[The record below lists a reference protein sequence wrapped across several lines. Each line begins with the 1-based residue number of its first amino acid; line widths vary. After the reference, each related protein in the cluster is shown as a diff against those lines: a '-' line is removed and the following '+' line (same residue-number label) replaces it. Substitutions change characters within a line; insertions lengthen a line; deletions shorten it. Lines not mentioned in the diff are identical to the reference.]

1 MLHFGNGSFLNEYI
15 AVYQKHNTQRTIT
28 QAAKFPD
35 RLIEMVLSCKN
46 DEFYNKQYN
55 PSESE
60 IDRLKTFI
68 RLFYLQYENREDA
81 RIYAEEI
88 SKKANADNRIQNL
101 SNQILCDAK
110 SDPEFKDNMIKNSIR
125 ILKRIISKYIFNNK
139 AQTDQLIKFS
149 DKINSDWW
157 NEY

>member
-1 MLHFGNGSFLNEYI
+1 
-15 AVYQKHNTQRTIT
+15 
-28 QAAKFPD
+28 
-35 RLIEMVLSCKN
+35 
-46 DEFYNKQYN
+46 
-55 PSESE
+55 
-60 IDRLKTFI
+60 
-68 RLFYLQYENREDA
+68 LFYLQYENREDA